1 MKPVLSMEDRKIWM
15 DFLQDLIFDAKN
27 PNDVDLLV
35 QLVTAMQQS
44 PALHMHDSVPGAE
57 SIGQRGV

>member
-1 MKPVLSMEDRKIWM
+1 MKPALSMEGRKIWM

-44 PALHMHDSVPGAE
+44 PALHMHDSVLGADA
-57 SIGQRGV
+57 IRQRGI